1 MEPFYIKATD
11 STPEIHF
18 DLDKNIFYIKGKS
31 VFNDVDEFYNPVI
44 DWLKNLEGKVLDS
57 ILFHFDLE
65 YFNII
70 SSKRILFVL
79 YTLNE
84 LRNNGMDIK
93 VSWSY
98 SVEDEDMKEVGEDYA
113 CMVNLPFNFICK
125 SIEHEEIG

>member
-1 MEPFYIKATD
+1 MKPLYIKATD

-18 DLDKNIFYIKGKS
+18 DLGKNIFYIKGKS
-31 VFNDVDEFYNPVI
+31 VFNEVDEFYNPLI
-44 DWLKNLEGKVLDS
+44 EWLKKIEGKAIQP
-57 ILFHFDLE
+57 ILFQFDLE

-84 LRNNGMDIK
+84 LRNNGMDIQ
-93 VSWSY
+93 VSWSF

-113 CMVNLPFNFICK
+113 CMVNLPFNFVCK
-125 SIEHEEIG
+125 TIEHELS